1 MKYFFYRQKNIEA
14 LLAAVCGFLVVLLF
28 TKYSGI
34 GVSPDSVVYTS
45 VARNLNAGLGML
57 EFGRKPL
64 IEFPV
69 GFPIFLAIIQFIS
82 RLDPIVTA
90 PYVTASLF
98 AAVVFCSSFYVDAF
112 GFRSVW
118 YKYIVLI
125 SIVLSPSLLEI
136 YTKLWSETLFILLV
150 VLFLLSWK
158 KYVQNHQQ
166 KWLIICALIAA
177 ISCITRYAGIT
188 LVLTGSLLLIFDVK
202 LALRQK
208 IKHFLIFNCI
218 GILLL
223 AANLFRNALLGN
235 NLTGNRQ
242 KSIVSLMEI
251 LHHFGAT
258 SNSWLTVPADLVDRY
273 ASFTGIFFLSGFVLL
288 FFWRFFRSG
297 FYKSENIA
305 VGFFLVYTSFIIISS
320 AITRYETINNR
331 LLAPAFIPFLL
342 GGSSWLFGFFHRH
355 KNQKLRYL
363 NVLFLLAF
371 LILPWREYKTDDER
385 YYAEN
390 EYGVPGYTDDSWN
403 NSPFA
408 KFLHKHQSVFKP
420 NLPVYSN
427 SSDGFYF
434 FSGLPCLLLP
444 NHHYPWQ
451 TKEFAQIPTGYLVW
465 FDVINEADLLN
476 KKEISTLKN
485 LKLLYKLPDG
495 AVYQFEELNKK

>member
-1 MKYFFYRQKNIEA
+1 MEA
-14 LLAAVCGFLVVLLF
+14 LLAAVCCFLVVLLF

-45 VARNLNAGLGML
+45 VARNLNSGLGML

-69 GFPIFLAIIQFIS
+69 GFPIFLAIIQFFS

-98 AAVVFCSSFYVDAF
+98 AAVVFCTSFYVDTF

-125 SIVLSPSLLEI
+125 TIVLSPSLLEI

-150 VLFLLSWK
+150 MLFLLTWK
-158 KYVQNHQQ
+158 KYVQLHRQ
-166 KWLIICALIAA
+166 KWLMVCALIAA
-177 ISCITRYAGIT
+177 VSCITRYAGIT
-188 LVLTGSLLLIFDVK
+188 LVLTGSLLLVFDLK
-202 LALRQK
+202 LVLRQK

-218 GILLL
+218 SVSLL

-258 SNSWLTVPADLVDRY
+258 LSSWLTVPDNLVDRY
-273 ASFTGIFFLSGFVLL
+273 ASFTSIFFLSGFVLL
-288 FFWRFFRSG
+288 FCWRFFRSG
-297 FYKSENIA
+297 FRKSENIA

-342 GGSSWLFGFFHRH
+342 GASSWLFGFFHRH
-355 KNQKLRYL
+355 KNQKLRYV

-371 LILPWREYKTDDER
+371 LFLPWREYKTDDER

-408 KFLHKHQSVFKP
+408 GFLRKHQSVFKP

-434 FSGLPCLLLP
+434 FSGLPCQLLP

-451 TKEFAQIPTGYLVW
+451 AKDFAQIQTGYLVW
-465 FDVINEADLLN
+465 FDAKNEVDLLSI
-476 KKEISTLKN
+476 KEISALKN

-495 AVYQFEELNKK
+495 KVYLFTKRTEK

>member
-1 MKYFFYRQKNIEA
+1 MKSFFYRQKNIEA
-14 LLAAVCGFLVVLLF
+14 LLAAIGGFFVVLLF
-28 TKYSGI
+28 TRYSGI

-45 VARNLNAGLGML
+45 VARNLNAGLGIL
-57 EFGRKPL
+57 EFGRKSL

-69 GFPIFLAIIQFIS
+69 GFPIFLAIIQLIT

-90 PYVTASLF
+90 PYVIAGLF
-98 AAVVFCSSFYVDAF
+98 AAVVFCSSLYVDTF
-112 GFRSVW
+112 NFRSVW
-118 YKYIVLI
+118 YKYIILI
-125 SIVLSPSLLEI
+125 SIIISPSLLDI

-150 VLFLLSWK
+150 MLFLLSWK
-158 KYVQNHQQ
+158 SYERHHQQ
-166 KWLIICALIAA
+166 KWLVVCASIAA

-188 LVLTGSLLLIFDVK
+188 LVLTGSSLLIFDIK
-202 LALRQK
+202 IPLRQK
-208 IKHFLIFNCI
+208 IKYFLIFNAI
-218 GILLL
+218 SVSLL
-223 AANLFRNALLGN
+223 AANLYRNALLGH

-242 KSIVSLMEI
+242 KSITFLSEI
-251 LHHFGAT
+251 LMHVGAT
-258 SNSWLTVPADLVDRY
+258 LNSWLGVPDDSVDRY

-297 FYKSENIA
+297 FHKSENIA
-305 VGFFLVYTSFIIISS
+305 VSFFLVYTFFIIISS
-320 AITRYETINNR
+320 TITRYETINNR

-342 GGSSWLFGFFHRH
+342 GGSSWLIALFHRH

-408 KFLHKHQSVFKP
+408 GFLRKHQTAFKP

-434 FSGLPCLLLP
+434 FSGLPCQLLP
-444 NHHYPWQ
+444 NHHYTWQ
-451 TKEFAQIPTGYLVW
+451 TKEFAAIQTGYLVW
-465 FDVINEADLLN
+465 FDVINEADLLSL
-476 KKEISTLKN
+476 KEVSALKN
-485 LKLLYKLPDG
+485 LRLLYKLPDG
-495 AVYQFEELNKK
+495 KVYLFTNRTNK

>member
-1 MKYFFYRQKNIEA
+1 MEA
-14 LLAAVCGFLVVLLF
+14 LAAAIAGFLMVMLY
-28 TKYSGI
+28 THYSGI

-64 IEFPV
+64 IEFPF
-69 GFPIFLAIIQFIS
+69 GFPVFLAIIQFIS

-90 PYVTASLF
+90 PYVTATLF
-98 AAVVFCSSFYVDAF
+98 AAVLFCTSHLIDAF
-112 GFRSVW
+112 SFRSVG
-118 YKYIVLI
+118 YKYIMLL

-158 KYVQNHQQ
+158 KYVYLHRQ
-166 KWLIICALIAA
+166 KWLVVCGLIAA
-177 ISCITRYAGIT
+177 FSCITRYAGIT
-188 LVLTGSLLLIFDVK
+188 LVVTGNLLLVFDVK
-202 LALRQK
+202 LAIRQK
-208 IKHFLIFNCI
+208 VKQLVIFNFI
-218 GILLL
+218 GLLLL
-223 AANLFRNALLGN
+223 ASNLFQNALLGN

-242 KSIVSLMEI
+242 KSVVSLMEI
-251 LHHFGAT
+251 LHHFGT
-258 SNSWLTVPADLVDRY
+258 VLNSWLTLPAGLAERY
-273 ASFTGIFFLSGFVLL
+273 ASFTGIFFLTGFILL
-288 FFWRFFRSG
+288 FFRRFFRSG
-297 FYKSENIA
+297 FFKSENIA
-305 VGFFLVYTSFIIISS
+305 VGFFLVYVSFIIISS

-342 GGSSWLFGFFHRH
+342 GGSSWLVAFFHQH
-355 KNQKLRYL
+355 KKPNLHYL
-363 NVLFLLAF
+363 NILFLLAF
-371 LILPWREYKTDDER
+371 LFLPWREYKLDDER

-403 NSPFA
+403 NSPFTG
-408 KFLHKHQSVFKP
+408 FLRKHQHVFKP

-434 FSGLPCLLLP
+434 FSGLPCQLLP

-451 TKEFAQIPTGYLVW
+451 TKEFAQIKTGYMVW
-465 FDVINEADLLN
+465 FDAKNEVDLLSL
-476 KKEISTLKN
+476 KEITALKD

-495 AVYQFEELNKK
+495 KVYLFIKHTNK

>member
-14 LLAAVCGFLVVLLF
+14 LLAAICGFLVVLLF
-28 TKYSGI
+28 TKYSGV

-45 VARNLNAGLGML
+45 VARNLNAGFGML

-69 GFPIFLAIIQFIS
+69 GFPIFLAAIQFIT
-82 RLDPIVTA
+82 RLDPIITA

-98 AAVVFCSSFYVDAF
+98 AAVVFCSSFYFDSF
-112 GFRSVW
+112 NFRSVW
-118 YKYIVLI
+118 YKYMVLI
-125 SIVLSPSLLEI
+125 GIIISPPLLDI
-136 YTKLWSETLFILLV
+136 YTKLWSETLFILLMM
-150 VLFLLSWK
+150 LFLLSWK
-158 KYVQNHQQ
+158 KYVQLHRQ
-166 KWLIICALIAA
+166 KWLIVCALLAA
-177 ISCITRYAGIT
+177 FSCITRYAGIT
-188 LVLTGSLLLIFDVK
+188 LVLTGSLLLVFDTK
-202 LALRQK
+202 LPLRQK
-208 IKHFLIFNCI
+208 IKHLLIFNFI
-218 GILLL
+218 SVSLLT
-223 AANLFRNALLGN
+223 ANLLRNALLGQ

-242 KSIVSLMEI
+242 KSITPLMEI

-258 SNSWLTVPADLVDRY
+258 LNSWLTVPDDLIDRY

-288 FFWRFFRSG
+288 FFWRFCRSG
-297 FYKSENIA
+297 FRDSENIA
-305 VGFFLVYTSFIIISS
+305 VSFFLVYTLFIIISS
-320 AITRYETINNR
+320 TITRYETINNR

-342 GGSSWLFGFFHRH
+342 GGSSWVFSFFYRH

-371 LILPWREYKTDDER
+371 LFLPWREYKADDER

-408 KFLHKHQSVFKP
+408 KFLHKHQAVFKP
-420 NLPVYSN
+420 GLPVYSN

-434 FSGLPCLLLP
+434 FSGLPCQLLP

-451 TKEFAQIPTGYLVW
+451 TKEFVQIQTGYLVW
-465 FDVINEADLLN
+465 FDVINEADLLSL
-476 KKEISTLKN
+476 KEISALKN

-495 AVYQFEELNKK
+495 KVYLFTKRSNK

>member
-1 MKYFFYRQKNIEA
+1 MKHFFYRQKNIKA

-69 GFPIFLAIIQFIS
+69 GFPIFLAIIQFVT

-98 AAVVFCSSFYVDAF
+98 AAVVFCTGFYVDTF
-112 GFRSVW
+112 GFRSIW
-118 YKYIVLI
+118 YKYLMLI
-125 SIVLSPSLLEI
+125 GIVLSPSLLEI

-150 VLFLLSWK
+150 MLFLLSWK
-158 KYVQNHQQ
+158 KYVHSHQQ
-166 KWLIICALIAA
+166 KWLMVCALIAA

-188 LVLTGSLLLIFDVK
+188 LVLTGSLLLVFDVK
-202 LALRQK
+202 ITLLQK

-218 GILLL
+218 SLLLL
-223 AANLFRNALLGN
+223 ATNLFRNALLGR

-251 LHHFGAT
+251 LHHFGVT
-258 SNSWLTVPADLVDRY
+258 LSSWLTVPDGSVDRY
-273 ASFTGIFFLSGFVLL
+273 ASFTGIFFLSCFVLL

-297 FYKSENIA
+297 FHKSENIA

-342 GGSSWLFGFFHRH
+342 GGSSWLFEVYHRH
-355 KNQKLRYL
+355 KNQKLRYI

-371 LILPWREYKTDDER
+371 LFLPWREYKTDNER

-408 KFLHKHQSVFKP
+408 GFLRKHQAVFKP
-420 NLPVYSN
+420 GLPVYSN

-434 FSGLPCLLLP
+434 FSGLPCQLLP

-451 TKEFAQIPTGYLVW
+451 TKDFAQIQRGYLVW
-465 FDVINEADLLN
+465 FDAKNETDLLSL
-476 KKEISTLKN
+476 KEISALKN

-495 AVYQFEELNKK
+495 KVYLFTNRIKK

>member
-14 LLAAVCGFLVVLLF
+14 LLAAVCGFFIVILF

-45 VARNLNAGLGML
+45 VARNLNAGLGLL

-98 AAVVFCSSFYVDAF
+98 SAVIFCTSFYIDTF
-112 GFRSVW
+112 SFRSVW
-118 YKYIVLI
+118 YKYIILV
-125 SIVLSPSLLEI
+125 SIILSPSLLEI

-150 VLFLLSWK
+150 MLFLLSWK
-158 KYVQNHQQ
+158 RYVRTHQQ
-166 KWLIICALIAA
+166 KWLMVCALIAA

-188 LVLTGSLLLIFDVK
+188 LVLTGSLLLVFDVK
-202 LALRQK
+202 LSIRQK
-208 IKHFLIFNCI
+208 IKAFLVFNFI
-218 GILLL
+218 SLLLL

-251 LHHFGAT
+251 LHHFGT
-258 SNSWLTVPADLVDRY
+258 TLNSWLTVPADSAERH
-273 ASFTGIFFLSGFVLL
+273 ASFTGIFFLSGFLLL
-288 FFWRFFRSG
+288 FFWRFFHSG
-297 FYKSENIA
+297 FMKSENIA
-305 VGFFLVYTSFIIISS
+305 VSFFLVYVFFIIISS
-320 AITRYETINNR
+320 SVTRYETINNR

-342 GGSSWLFGFFHRH
+342 GGSSWLVAFFHRH
-355 KNQKLRYL
+355 KKPKLRYL
-363 NVLFLLAF
+363 NILFLLAF
-371 LILPWREYKTDDER
+371 LFLPWREYKLDDER

-408 KFLHKHQSVFKP
+408 NFLRKHQPIFKP
-420 NLPVYSN
+420 NLPIYSN

-434 FSGLPCLLLP
+434 FSGLPCQLLP

-451 TKEFAQIPTGYLVW
+451 TKEFAQIPAGYLVW
-465 FDVINEADLLN
+465 FDAKNEVDLLSL
-476 KKEISTLKN
+476 KEISALKD

-495 AVYQFEELNKK
+495 KVYLFTKRSN